1 MMRNNNYSM
10 HRMMGVLFLA
20 LLLTACS
27 TTRNL
32 PEGEI
37 LYTGVEKMQ
46 VENKDLS
53 STGITAL
60 EEVEAA
66 LSYPPNNAILGSNSL
81 RWPIP
86 VGLWVYNNFEKYKDK
101 KGLGRW
107 IYDHMAANP
116 VLVSNVNPATR
127 VKIATNLL
135 RDYGFFNGSVSY
147 EEIPQKN
154 PRKAKLSYHIDMAN
168 PYFLD
173 SIAYLKYPAK
183 ADSLIQASR
192 KQSLLKKGD
201 QFNVLNLEA
210 ERQRIATLLQ
220 NNGFYYFRPEYSTY
234 RADTLQRSGYVSLQV
249 VPQTGIAPET
259 KKQYYIG
266 NTSVYLTGYNGE
278 PPTDTL
284 KLRTM
289 TLYYSGKKP
298 GIRPGVLMR
307 NLFYK
312 KGELFNQARQTYT
325 QEAMARMGIFKFTEF
340 RYVPQDTTSRCDTLD
355 VRIHAV
361 FDQPYDG
368 ELEFNVTTKSTDQTG
383 PGAVFSLTRKNF
395 KRMGADLS
403 LQLRGSYEWQTNSTV
418 EGDNTVMNSYEL
430 GASLSLDFPRLMLPW
445 SNRNLRRS
453 RFPQHTSFKLY
464 VNQLNRARFF
474 QMLSFGGSVTY
485 DFQRSRTWKHTI
497 VPFRLEFNTLQKT
510 TARFDSITSVNPP
523 LALSLGNQFIPAME
537 YTLTFDNAR
546 LRKRHQFWWQTT
558 FTSAG
563 NATSLIFAAFGKG
576 LKETDKKL
584 LNSPYAQFLKLT
596 SEIRA
601 HMKIRGKH
609 QLAARFM
616 GGLIYAYGNQTV
628 APYSEQFYIGGANSI
643 RAFTV
648 RSLGPG
654 TFHPS
659 SESQYSYIDQT
670 GDIKLEANIEY
681 RFPLFGDLYGATF
694 LDAGNV
700 WLLRKEASRPGGQ
713 LTLKNFAKSIALGTG
728 VGLRYDLEFL
738 VLRFDLGIA
747 LHAPYDTGKSGY
759 YNIPKFKDGLGFHFA
774 IGYPF

>member
-1 MMRNNNYSM
+1 MRNNNYSM

-340 RYVPQDTTSRCDTLD
+340 RYVPQDTTVYTDSGS
-355 VRIHAV
+355 
-361 FDQPYDG
+361 F
-368 ELEFNVTTKSTDQTG
+368 EL
-383 PGAVFSLTRKNF
+383 
-395 KRMGADLS
+395 
-403 LQLRGSYEWQTNSTV
+403 
-418 EGDNTVMNSYEL
+418 
-430 GASLSLDFPRLMLPW
+430 
-445 SNRNLRRS
+445 
-453 RFPQHTSFKLY
+453 H
-464 VNQLNRARFF
+464 
-474 QMLSFGGSVTY
+474 
-485 DFQRSRTWKHTI
+485 
-497 VPFRLEFNTLQKT
+497 
-510 TARFDSITSVNPP
+510 
-523 LALSLGNQFIPAME
+523 
-537 YTLTFDNAR
+537 
-546 LRKRHQFWWQTT
+546 
-558 FTSAG
+558 
-563 NATSLIFAAFGKG
+563 
-576 LKETDKKL
+576 
-584 LNSPYAQFLKLT
+584 
-596 SEIRA
+596 
-601 HMKIRGKH
+601 
-609 QLAARFM
+609 
-616 GGLIYAYGNQTV
+616 
-628 APYSEQFYIGGANSI
+628 
-643 RAFTV
+643 
-648 RSLGPG
+648 
-654 TFHPS
+654 
-659 SESQYSYIDQT
+659 
-670 GDIKLEANIEY
+670 
-681 RFPLFGDLYGATF
+681 
-694 LDAGNV
+694 LDANEIK
-700 WLLRKEASRPGGQ
+700 W
-713 LTLKNFAKSIALGTG
+713 
-728 VGLRYDLEFL
+728 
-738 VLRFDLGIA
+738 
-747 LHAPYDTGKSGY
+747 
-759 YNIPKFKDGLGFHFA
+759 YNL
-774 IGYPF
+774 